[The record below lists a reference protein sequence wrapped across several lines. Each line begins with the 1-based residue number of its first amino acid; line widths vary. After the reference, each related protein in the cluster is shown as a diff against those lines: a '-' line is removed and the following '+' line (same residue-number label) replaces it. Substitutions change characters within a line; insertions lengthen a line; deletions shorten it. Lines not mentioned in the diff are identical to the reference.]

1 MLRQLRRN
9 YSCRTVQSCIRNM
22 ARWNAMRVV
31 IVVAV
36 LAWAVDV
43 QAAKRRARRRA
54 TQESRVDHALPLS
67 PTPEI
72 RDAILLLEQA
82 RVTICEAES
91 LIRQP
96 IMSGVSEVAPAIP
109 DNVPRHRLASY
120 VVDNAHSYER
130 NIDFDA
136 VVFETL
142 VTFASFLDDLG
153 KAAFQIETN
162 ALESRDA
169 IPDANR
175 LIESRRAAL
184 SSAWGLSN
192 QMSSLLRV
200 IMDLHESK
208 FEDLPSLRFWNS
220 SGVTPD
226 EIVSAT
232 AQMNEQADLVSEM
245 AHMFRQRNALL
256 ELGFAVYS
264 EHCDLVSHALTRP
277 MVAATLRIRLQ
288 AANNTKAF
296 EDLVNAAELNVFAR
310 ERIADRSCKLKMAN
324 DRLDLAL
331 ERVELVH
338 LIVERIRF
346 LMDLVASPSSFRGL
360 PDPAP
365 SSKKTKKKKPVTD
378 TPVVCD
384 AEASTSID
392 HCVDC
397 AQPVVASTAPG
408 DVDVDNLT
416 IGHDRD
422 AERDDIS
429 SWTKVTSRRTSRAES
444 SSSPAAIVV
453 RETYDHD
460 FPPLSSQPHPARRA
474 RFCNASTVIT
484 NATDCNRDF
493 ALNVPLLSL
502 LDEAK
507 KKADA
512 KRTIET
518 TRGSCD
524 DTPAESVPHIDDA
537 TTCSR
542 IDDTNITTDD
552 DSGWVTVTHSSKR
565 RRSYMATTSSR
576 VTPDIV
582 VQDTYDKDFPA
593 LPSPPQSQTQSNA
606 RAGLL
611 SRRRQCQP
619 AALSAPSS
627 KAPSSDLDNY
637 APVSSPSSGL
647 RNGTVN
653 DSMKNI
659 CHLDSTPCREVT
671 TAVNKSGW
679 RCHTSQRPDCA
690 KPLSGAPLSPGQA
703 DSRHFPPLPRPSLS
717 SDLSSQ
723 RKPSSDRST
732 GRTAEVPSRNT
743 DSLPMPLP
751 SPVATSSTSN
761 SSTKD
766 SSVMMPP
773 PGPFR
778 RIRKLSLDSQIAPH
792 IKAMTL
798 ARSQD
803 FQLTADLLGFVASSK
818 KDRQSDSVYH
828 RQGYRAVKQA
838 VRLLFPGGTV
848 RLTGSIASGLHL
860 PAPASDLDI
869 VVRHPTVHW
878 SIGLLQLFVSI
889 RGNPSLSSVKYIPT
903 ASTPIIKA
911 TIANAS
917 VNVDITWNVANV
929 DESRHFIMS
938 AMNQYPLFK
947 PLTMYMKHY
956 LYMYGLGNP
965 YYGGLGS
972 FPLYLLVI
980 FHLQAN
986 SAACSQSAGA
996 CLRAFF
1002 GYYGFAFRI
1011 DYDCISVHTN
1021 GRPLSKIERVHRG
1034 PLDITRLC
1042 IESPFDVTVD
1052 VGRSAFN
1059 FAAIRRQFH
1068 TTFRTLASS
1077 WKTSLA
1083 NLTPDFPLDP
1093 ATTMQTPTFS
1103 PP

>member
-429 SWTKVTSRRTSRAES
+429 SWTK
-444 SSSPAAIVV
+444 
-453 RETYDHD
+453 
-460 FPPLSSQPHPARRA
+460 
-474 RFCNASTVIT
+474 
-484 NATDCNRDF
+484 
-493 ALNVPLLSL
+493 
-502 LDEAK
+502 
-507 KKADA
+507 
-512 KRTIET
+512 
-518 TRGSCD
+518 
-524 DTPAESVPHIDDA
+524 
-537 TTCSR
+537 
-542 IDDTNITTDD
+542 
-552 DSGWVTVTHSSKR
+552 
-565 RRSYMATTSSR
+565 
-576 VTPDIV
+576 
-582 VQDTYDKDFPA
+582 
-593 LPSPPQSQTQSNA
+593 
-606 RAGLL
+606 
-611 SRRRQCQP
+611 
-619 AALSAPSS
+619 
-627 KAPSSDLDNY
+627 
-637 APVSSPSSGL
+637 
-647 RNGTVN
+647 
-653 DSMKNI
+653 
-659 CHLDSTPCREVT
+659 
-671 TAVNKSGW
+671 
-679 RCHTSQRPDCA
+679 
-690 KPLSGAPLSPGQA
+690 
-703 DSRHFPPLPRPSLS
+703 
-717 SDLSSQ
+717 

-1042 IESPFDVTVD
+1042 IENTDVL
-1052 VGRSAFN
+1052 
-1059 FAAIRRQFH
+1059 AAINVRISYSDGAHIEFPKTDTRMIGPKALPRTMQERLPCGA
-1068 TTFRTLASS
+1068 TTPLCRTQYYRVTYCRPARLQPSTL
-1077 WKTSLA
+1077 TSLIVA
-1083 NLTPDFPLDP
+1083 LARSVDWRIAQSDGAGPSSSFRMSGAAMCKRRDP
-1093 ATTMQTPTFS
+1093 HRAAS
-1103 PP
+1103 NVHRKL